1 MNSNSDRQKK
11 YEEIAL
17 SYFRL
22 VDQGDPAIFDL
33 FTEDAQMF
41 FPKFGIATGKPQIAA
56 FAQGFAGAIASIQHD
71 VSGLHVMSSGN
82 HVVVEGTGRGTLT
95 SGASFPDSDP
105 ISGMFCN
112 VFEFEGEHIKRLHIY
127 EDPDFGRTHADGV
140 SWGDSVRASL

>member
-1 MNSNSDRQKK
+1 MNSNSDLQKK

-33 FTEDAQMF
+33 FTDDAQMF
-41 FPKFGIATGKPQIAA
+41 FPKFGIATGKAQIAA

-71 VSGLHVMSSGN
+71 ESGLHVMASGN
-82 HVVVEGTGRGTLT
+82 HVVVEGAGKGTLT
-95 SGASFPDSDP
+95 SGATFPDDDP
-105 ISGMFCN
+105 TSGMFCN

-127 EDPDFGRTHADGV
+127 EDPDFARTHTDGV
-140 SWGDSVRASL
+140 NWGDSVRESL